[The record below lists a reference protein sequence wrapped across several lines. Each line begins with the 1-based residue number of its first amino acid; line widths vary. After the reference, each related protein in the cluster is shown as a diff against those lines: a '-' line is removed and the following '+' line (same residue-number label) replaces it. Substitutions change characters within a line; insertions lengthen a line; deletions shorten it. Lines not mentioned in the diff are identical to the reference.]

1 MMASPHSIRRA
12 LLVRLIAPLLAV
24 TLLAGTAAYGL
35 ARHFSDSVLDQW
47 LYDSAVALV
56 NRVRWEEGR
65 ASIELPDAARSI
77 LEWDVVDHVFFEV
90 LTVDDDR
97 RMLGNS
103 MLPNPVGARLSPGSH
118 VYYEA
123 RVNGEPV
130 RLVAVSVAR
139 PGAETVIVKVAETQ
153 RKRLILS
160 RQVLWLS
167 VALSLL
173 LAAASAMLTWYG
185 VGNGIASLQGA
196 VRDVRAL
203 HAKAPLTA
211 IPTQDDLPQE
221 VFPLIEEINSLI
233 LDLSTAHRLNQ
244 RFIADAA
251 HQLRTPLATL
261 RVQLELALRERD
273 PERHARAINDAVDVL
288 GRMGRV
294 LHQLLTLA
302 KADEDYAKDDPRPL
316 VDIDQIAREEIER
329 RLDDAVAA
337 GVDLGYEGLDRPV
350 QVSGDAALLGEA
362 VANLLDNAL
371 RYGAAGKHVT
381 VGVKCDPLPE
391 IYVEDSGPGIAPGEQ
406 DKVRDRF
413 YRIPASP
420 GDGCGLGLS
429 IVEEI
434 ARHHAA
440 TFLLH
445 NRDSTSSGLRAR
457 LVFPNPVS

>member
-1 MMASPHSIRRA
+1 MKSHHSIRRT
-12 LLVRLIAPLLAV
+12 LLVRLVAPLLAL
-24 TLLAGTAAYGL
+24 TLLAGSAAYAL
-35 ARHFSDSVLDQW
+35 AQHFSDSVLDQW
-47 LYDSAVALV
+47 LYDTAISLV
-56 NRVRWEEGR
+56 NRVRWENGR
-65 ASIELPDAARSI
+65 ASVDLSEAARSI
-77 LEWDVVDHVFFEV
+77 LEWDTVDHVFYEV
-90 LTVDDDR
+90 RTSADR
-97 RMLGNS
+97 QILGNTI
-103 MLPNPVGARLSPGSH
+103 LPDPEATALKAGTH
-118 VYYEA
+118 IYYEA
-123 RVNGEPV
+123 SVNGEPV
-130 RLVAVSVAR
+130 RLVAVSISR

-160 RQVLWLS
+160 HQVLWLS

-173 LAAASAMLTWYG
+173 LATASAMLTWYG
-185 VGNGIASLQGA
+185 VGRGIASLQSA
-196 VRDVRAL
+196 IYDVRTL
-203 HAKAPLTA
+203 HARAPLTP
-211 IPTQDDLPQE
+211 IPMDNDLPQE
-221 VFPLIEEINSLI
+221 VFPLVEEINNLI

-261 RVQLELALRERD
+261 RVQLELALREQD
-273 PERHARAINDAVDVL
+273 VERHTRAINDAVEVL
-288 GRMGRV
+288 SRMGRV

-302 KADEDYAKDDPRPL
+302 KADEDYAKADAHQS

-337 GVDLGYEGLDRPV
+337 GIDLGYEGPDQPV

-371 RYGAAGKHVT
+371 RYGAAGKHIT
-381 VGVKCDPLPE
+381 VGVKSAPAPE
-391 IYVEDSGPGIAPGEQ
+391 IYVEDRGPGIPDAEQ
-406 DKVRDRF
+406 SKVRDRF

-440 TFLLH
+440 TLILH
-445 NRDSTSSGLRAR
+445 NRDGSSPGLRAR
-457 LVFPNPVS
+457 LVFPNSVA

>member
-1 MMASPHSIRRA
+1 MTAPHSIRQA
-12 LLVRLIAPLLAV
+12 LLAQLIAPLLV
-24 TLLAGTAAYGL
+24 LTLFAGTAAYGL

-47 LYDSAVALV
+47 LYDSAVSLV
-56 NRVRWEEGR
+56 NRVRWENGR
-65 ASIELPDAARSI
+65 ASVDLSEAARSI
-77 LEWDVVDHVFFEV
+77 LEWDVVDRIFYEV
-90 LTVDDDR
+90 RTAEDR
-97 RMLGNS
+97 RVLGNTV
-103 MLPNPVGARLSPGSH
+103 LPDPTGTRQVPGTPT
-118 VYYEA
+118 YYEA
-123 RVNGEPV
+123 SVNGEPV
-130 RLVAVSVAR
+130 RLVAVSISK

-153 RKRLILS
+153 RKRLIMS

-173 LAAASAMLTWYG
+173 LAAASAMLTWFG
-185 VGNGIASLQGA
+185 VGRGIASLQKA

-203 HAKAPLTA
+203 HATAPLTA
-211 IPTQDDLPQE
+211 IPITGGLPQE
-221 VFPLIEEINSLI
+221 VFPLVEEINSLI

-288 GRMGRV
+288 SRMGRV

-316 VDIDQIAREEIER
+316 VDIDQIAREEIVR
-329 RLDDAVAA
+329 RLDEAVAA

-371 RYGAAGKHVT
+371 RYGATGKQVT
-381 VGVKCDPLPE
+381 VGIKCDPRPE
-391 IYVEDSGPGIAPGEQ
+391 IYVEDNGPGIPSNER

-413 YRIPASP
+413 YRIPSSP

-429 IVEEI
+429 IVAEI
-434 ARHHAA
+434 ARHHGATLLLENAA
-440 TFLLH
+440 
-445 NRDSTSSGLRAR
+445 NAAGGLRAR
-457 LVFPNPVS
+457 LVFPHPGS